1 MLRGEAKR
9 AYNRTYYKAHRD
21 RILTKVQEYYDTHRL
36 QVTTRMREDYAVNR
50 EKYLTKVRDCG
61 WNRRKNTGW
70 TPEMYA
76 QAFASQEGKCAICG
90 LLQPEKALAAD
101 HCHNSKRIR
110 ALLCDACNKGLGHFR
125 DNPELLEV
133 AAGYLRKYQLTEE
146 MKVQ

>member
-9 AYNRTYYKAHRD
+9 AYN
-21 RILTKVQEYYDTHRL
+21 
-36 QVTTRMREDYAVNR
+36 
-50 EKYLTKVRDCG
+50 
-61 WNRRKNTGW
+61 
-70 TPEMYA
+70 
-76 QAFASQEGKCAICG
+76 
-90 LLQPEKALAAD
+90 
-101 HCHNSKRIR
+101 R